1 MLKIIVTQSHN
12 ALSANS
18 IPRPAEKAGQERE
31 AKKLKFSTFDLFLAG
46 GDRII
51 LTSGRMQ

>member
-1 MLKIIVTQSHN
+1 MVFR
-12 ALSANS
+12 A
-18 IPRPAEKAGQERE
+18 RPEKPNKKRE
-31 AKKLKFSTFDLFLAG
+31 AKKLKFSTFGPFLAG